1 MLWHINRCSSR
12 HKGFIPWDDDIDVCM
27 PRPDYERLLTL
38 KEHYDHD
45 GLELIANPIN
55 HSLDATY
62 AAIINKIYLV
72 KIHILIHYVA
82 SIYG

>member
-1 MLWHINRCSSR
+1 MQLDI
-12 HKGFIPWDDDIDVCM
+12 KGFIPWDDDIDVCM

-62 AAIINKIYLV
+62 AAN
-72 KIHILIHYVA
+72 HQ
-82 SIYG
+82 